1 MLNNLIQM
9 YLKTTEA
16 TSGLVG
22 NKIAD
27 KITKVS
33 RNSQQNGSVTVTSE
47 HDKEI
52 PEKRYMSLEER

>member
-1 MLNNLIQM
+1 M